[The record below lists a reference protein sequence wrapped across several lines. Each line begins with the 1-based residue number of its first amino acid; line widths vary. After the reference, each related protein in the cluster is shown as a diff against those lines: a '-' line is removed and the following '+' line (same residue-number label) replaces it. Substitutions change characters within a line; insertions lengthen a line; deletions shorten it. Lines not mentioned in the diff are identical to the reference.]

1 MMLAQPKESYER
13 EAVIIKQFNELLVS
27 GTKNFSASHE
37 GVKAV
42 VVDTQAPFNAAIAEP
57 AKYGAKDATCFNSD
71 GKSCLWFN
79 DYHPGL
85 VSSNDSDLD
94 LFD

>member
-1 MMLAQPKESYER
+1 MMLAQPKESQDLEA
-13 EAVIIKQFNELLVS
+13 AVIEQFNELLVNRS
-27 GTKNFSASHE
+27 EEFSASHE

-42 VVDTQAPFNAAIAEP
+42 VVDTQAPFNAAIADP
-57 AKYGAKDATCFNSD
+57 AKYGSKDATCFNSD

-85 VSSNDSDLD
+85 VSHMAKLT
-94 LFD
+94 